1 MPSHDY
7 SGRRRRVADLFLSLA
22 QAQSPALLV
31 SCLPHV
37 RYLTGFTGSNA
48 ALLLCGTDALL
59 ATDTRYLAQAAMQCP
74 DLPVVVVPSGAGL
87 LEALVEQSRHAHGWN
102 FDKMCVEGAHLS
114 LDSADQLRL
123 VLPRSTT
130 FASVNGVVEAI
141 KAVKEPAEIAAI
153 REACRLADAAC
164 ALLPEWIRPGRSE
177 RDVAWD
183 LEAWLRTNGASKLGF
198 DTIVASGPRSAMIHG
213 RASERVIGSSGGPE
227 FVLVDFGCE
236 LDGYNSDITRTFV
249 VGGEA
254 DEPMLRMYR
263 AVQDAERQA
272 VDAVGPGKTG
282 KDVDALAR
290 RILTEAGMPEM
301 PHNTGHGL
309 GMLVHDQARVLSPGS
324 TVELRAGMVV
334 TVEPGAYIDGF
345 GGVRIEDDV
354 LVTPDGRESLT
365 HFPRELMRVDS

>member
-1 MPSHDY
+1 MPSHDHA
-7 SGRRRRVADLFLSLA
+7 GRRRRVADLFLSLA

-31 SCLPHV
+31 SYLPHV
-37 RYLTGFTGSNA
+37 RYLTGFAGSNA
-48 ALLLCGTDALL
+48 ALLLCGTGALL
-59 ATDTRYLAQAAMQCP
+59 ATDTRYVAQAALQCP
-74 DLPVVVVPSGAGL
+74 DLPVVVVPSGSGL
-87 LEALVEQSRHAHGWN
+87 LDALVEQSRHALGWI

-114 LDSADQLRL
+114 LDSADQLREI
-123 VLPRSTT
+123 LPRSTT

-183 LEAWLRTNGASKLGF
+183 LEAWLRTHGASKLGF

-236 LDGYNSDITRTFV
+236 LDGYHSDITRTFV
-249 VGGEA
+249 VGGDP
-254 DEPMLRMYR
+254 DERMLQMYR
-263 AVQDAERQA
+263 AVQDAQRQA
-272 VDAVGPGKTG
+272 VDAVGPGESG
-282 KDVDALAR
+282 SDVDALAR
-290 RILTEAGMPEM
+290 RILAGAGMPEM